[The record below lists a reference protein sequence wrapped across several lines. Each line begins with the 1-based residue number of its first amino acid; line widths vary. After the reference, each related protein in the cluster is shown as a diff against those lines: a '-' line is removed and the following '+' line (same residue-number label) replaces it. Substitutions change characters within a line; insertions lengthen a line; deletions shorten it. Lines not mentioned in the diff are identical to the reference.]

1 MGLAQQLLQA
11 LRRVGRAPAL
21 SLVAVLTLGVGI
33 GATSAIFSVVDGVL
47 LRPLSYGDAG
57 RLVAL
62 FAHETRKGERRNPT
76 SPADFR
82 EWQRAS
88 RSLEGLTAA
97 HPWSPVLSGRGLPEE
112 LPALKATAGLFD
124 LLGVAPAL
132 GRAFREGDGDAQV
145 VLGHDLWRRRFDADP
160 AIVGQS
166 LTLDGRS
173 YVVVAVM
180 PAGFRFPPFWATD
193 ASLWVPPV
201 FGGALALSRLL
212 RGVLHEVSPTDPL
225 TFAVAVLVLLAVA
238 ASASFFPALRAS
250 RVDPVTTLREV

>member
-1 MGLAQQLLQA
+1 MGRAQQLLQA

-21 SLVAVLTLGVGI
+21 SLVAVLTLGLGV

-82 EWQRAS
+82 EW
-88 RSLEGLTAA
+88 LTAA
-97 HPWSPVLSGRGLPEE
+97 HPWSPILSGRGFPEE